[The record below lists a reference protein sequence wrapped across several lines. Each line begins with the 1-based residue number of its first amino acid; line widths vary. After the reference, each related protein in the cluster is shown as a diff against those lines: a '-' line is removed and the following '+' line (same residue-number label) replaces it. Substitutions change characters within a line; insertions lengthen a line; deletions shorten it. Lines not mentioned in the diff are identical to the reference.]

1 MLHRTETNLS
11 YTLATFG
18 EARALKN
25 FESWIVSTGLGFFKT
40 EGDLVSDF
48 HLYTEDIKKSD
59 APLRMAVLNTVV
71 LGGSKIKV
79 FLKYKLFHM
88 SSRYNLY

>member
-48 HLYTEDIKKSD
+48 HLYTERQKKIWCSFKNGSFEYSG
-59 APLRMAVLNTVV
+59 LRWFQNK
-71 LGGSKIKV
+71 GI
-79 FLKYKLFHM
+79 F
-88 SSRYNLY
+88 